1 MADTTVVLLGTLDT
15 KGAEYGFLRDR
26 LHAAGIATVIV
37 DAGTLGAPAIE
48 PDIGRDEVAAA
59 GGADATALREAA
71 DRGAAV
77 TAMAA
82 GATEV
87 VRRLHAEG
95 RCQGILALG
104 GSGGTSIASAA
115 MRALPIGVPKL
126 IVSTI
131 AASDTRPII
140 GESDM
145 LLAASVIDIA
155 GINSLSARILGNA
168 AAAMAGMV
176 TAPEVPLGEARPL
189 VAASMFGVTTA
200 CVTVAREDLEARGY
214 EVLTF
219 HMTGTGG
226 RSMESLM
233 EAGYVR
239 GVLDATTT
247 ELCDEIAGGVFS
259 AGPQRLEMAGR
270 LGIPQVVSLGAL
282 DMVNFGPRESV
293 PDRYADRN
301 LYVHNPQVTL
311 MRTTPQECAT
321 LGRMI
326 GQKLSR
332 ATGPTALF
340 VPLRGVSAIAVEG
353 APFHDPAADEA
364 LFGAVRESVGP
375 AVELIELDLD
385 INDPAFAHAM
395 VERLDSYL
403 KAAV

>member
-200 CVTVAREDLEARGY
+200 CVTVAREDLEMRGY

-239 GVLDATTT
+239 GVLD
-247 ELCDEIAGGVFS
+247 V
-259 AGPQRLEMAGR
+259 R
-270 LGIPQVVSLGAL
+270 
-282 DMVNFGPRESV
+282 PRPS
-293 PDRYADRN
+293 
-301 LYVHNPQVTL
+301 
-311 MRTTPQECAT
+311 CAT
-321 LGRMI
+321 RSPGAC
-326 GQKLSR
+326 SR
-332 ATGPTALF
+332 PAPSGSRWPAGSGSRRWSRSAPSTWSTSARARACRIATRTAICTCTT
-340 VPLRGVSAIAVEG
+340 LRS
-353 APFHDPAADEA
+353 P
-364 LFGAVRESVGP
+364 
-375 AVELIELDLD
+375 
-385 INDPAFAHAM
+385 
-395 VERLDSYL
+395 
-403 KAAV
+403 